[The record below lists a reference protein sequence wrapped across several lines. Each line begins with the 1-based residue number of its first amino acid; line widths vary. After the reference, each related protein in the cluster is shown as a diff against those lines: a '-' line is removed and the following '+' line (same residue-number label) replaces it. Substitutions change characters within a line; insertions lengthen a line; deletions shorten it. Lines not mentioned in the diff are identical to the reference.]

1 MKTVGNFEKKNKGTF
16 DKIFKNLQNKTKL
29 NVPKLKRKCKSSKE
43 I

>member
-16 DKIFKNLQNKTKL
+16 DKIFKIKNKTKL